1 MFVEQYFIFST
12 ILSILIF
19 GGLGIRQFGFLGHQ
33 LKSAVTW
40 LEITIFQ
47 N

>member
-1 MFVEQYFIFST
+1 MLVELWQVFST

-19 GGLGIRQFGFLGHQ
+19 RGLGIPKFGFLGHQ